1 MQVSKVNNQV
11 NGIAKIKLM
20 IWVWDLAHACVAF
33 MAGQYEIETRSVL
46 LTQCH
51 PMMINHFSSKKHWCH
66 APAVVRLA
74 GIIILNILL
83 TMKCE
88 KHMP

>member
-11 NGIAKIKLM
+11 NGIAEIKLM

-51 PMMINHFSSKKHWCH
+51 PMMIKTLMSCTSSGKIG
-66 APAVVRLA
+66 RN
-74 GIIILNILL
+74 ILNILL
-83 TMKCE
+83 TMKYE

>member
-33 MAGQYEIETRSVL
+33 MAGQYAMTNRNQECAAHSV
-46 LTQCH
+46 
-51 PMMINHFSSKKHWCH
+51 SSHDDQ
-66 APAVVRLA
+66 PFF
-74 GIIILNILL
+74 
-83 TMKCE
+83 
-88 KHMP
+88 